1 MERRYALNFNSRD
14 LRQMRVDCLVIGS
27 GVAGLMT
34 AYNAANAGLSVVV
47 AVKDTLLDSNTN
59 KAQGG
64 IAVALGADDSLDLH
78 LADTLI
84 AGAGLCDE
92 ETVKIVV
99 REGREEVK
107 ELMNLGAV
115 FDVDEHGI
123 CLGREGCHCRNRVI
137 HAKGDATGAEVA
149 RALLAAVKALPNIRL
164 LEHHFVVDL
173 LVEAG
178 ICEGALV
185 LHDHQELEVIRANFV
200 VLASGGLGQLYC
212 HTTNPAGATGSG
224 VAMAYRAG
232 AEVMDMEF
240 VQFHPTALAA
250 PDVPNFLISEA
261 VRGAGGVLRNAKGER
276 FMPRYHEL
284 ADLAPRDVVAR
295 AIYREMQAACAD
307 HVYLDVSGICHI
319 EQHFPMITATCLEY
333 GIDIRKEFIPV
344 APAAHYMMGGVKVDC
359 WGESSIERLFCC
371 GEVSCTGLHGAN
383 RLASNSLLEGLA
395 YGKRIVDRMIAK
407 GNIDAKHSEW
417 EYNELRKAAKL
428 TDIEAKLQELKQIMT
443 SDMGLIRKQETIDE
457 AERFFAQK
465 REIWYNRETA
475 DVEQIE
481 YLNMLMTSALICA
494 AAGMR
499 TESRGGHYRS
509 DYPESLP
516 LWRKH
521 IIQRK

>member
-1 MERRYALNFNSRD
+1 MERRYALNFNTKE
-14 LRQMRVDCLVIGS
+14 LRQMRTDCLVIGS
-27 GVAGLMT
+27 GVAGLM
-34 AYNAANAGLSVVV
+34 AAWNAAHAGLSVVI

-78 LADTLI
+78 LADTLV

-99 REGREEVK
+99 KEGRKEVK

-115 FDVDEHGI
+115 FDYDENGI

-137 HAKGDATGAEVA
+137 HAKGDATGAEVV
-149 RALLAAVKALPNIRL
+149 RALLAAVKALPNIKL

-173 LVEAG
+173 LVEDN
-178 ICEGALV
+178 ICEGALI
-185 LHDHQELEVIRANFV
+185 LHKHKDLEVIRANSV
-200 VLASGGLGQLYC
+200 ILASGGLGQLYC
-212 HTTNPAGATGSG
+212 HTTNPDGATGSG
-224 VAMAYRAG
+224 VAIAYRAG

-240 VQFHPTALAA
+240 VQFHPTSLAV
-250 PDVPNFLISEA
+250 PNIPNFLISEA

-295 AIYREMQAACAD
+295 AIFNEMQAD
-307 HVYLDVSGICHI
+307 ESDYVYLDVSGIENI
-319 EQHFPMITATCLEY
+319 DRHFPTITATCLDY
-333 GIDIRKEFIPV
+333 GINVMKDFIPV
-344 APAAHYMMGGVKVDC
+344 APAAHYMMGGVKVDR
-359 WGESSIERLFCC
+359 WGESSIERLYCS

-395 YGKRIVDRMIAK
+395 YGKRIIDRILAK
-407 GNIDAKHSEW
+407 GNVEIKHSEW
-417 EYNELRKAAKL
+417 EYNGLRKAAEL
-428 TDIEAKLQELKQIMT
+428 TDIQAKLQELKQVMT
-443 SDMGLIRKQETIDE
+443 NYIGLIRCQDGLMQAE
-457 AERFFAQK
+457 AFFNAK
-465 REIWYNRETA
+465 REFWFNRETA
-475 DVEQIE
+475 DIEQIE
-481 YLNMLMTSALICA
+481 YLNMLMTSALICSA
-494 AAGMR
+494 ANMR

-509 DYPESLP
+509 DYPERLG